1 MNEAHDHLATDFL
14 GVYQLLWL
22 LRGSDFELGDHEAIT
37 LARQTA
43 VELISSGQAH
53 LVLLR
58 WPTDEVLSEHCD
70 ERQLD
75 NDSVF
80 DIENNNDDSYLALS
94 PTTPWT

>member
-1 MNEAHDHLATDFL
+1 M
-14 GVYQLLWL
+14 
-22 LRGSDFELGDHEAIT
+22 
-37 LARQTA
+37 ARQTA